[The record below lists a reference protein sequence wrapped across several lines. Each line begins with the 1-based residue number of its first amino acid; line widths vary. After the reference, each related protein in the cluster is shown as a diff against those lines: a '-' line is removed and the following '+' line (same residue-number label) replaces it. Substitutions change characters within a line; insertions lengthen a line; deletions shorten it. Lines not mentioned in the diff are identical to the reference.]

1 MAVLP
6 LDPTQSGE
14 KEIEFKT
21 KHEFTLS
28 LDWLHNYR
36 GDDVMIFMGFFINQK
51 ELFGWLATPLF
62 FHDELSDDYKMKLGA
77 YSTNLLVPPG

>member
-6 LDPTQSGE
+6 LEPASSGE

-28 LDWLHNYR
+28 LDWL
-36 GDDVMIFMGFFINQK
+36 
-51 ELFGWLATPLF
+51 
-62 FHDELSDDYKMKLGA
+62 
-77 YSTNLLVPPG
+77 